1 MEAPNRDDKYAHSED
16 LKVNFEELIAAG
28 NSLKTIGQIM
38 ELIGAANLFS
48 INERPT
54 LGDKQAL
61 SGIVLQTIGQI
72 IQTTGIFQQL
82 GEPNDEVM
90 LQGQKNEIVGTSLK
104 TAGYGLETA
113 GEINLF
119 NEEQES
125 TPPSLNFIP

>member
-1 MEAPNRDDKYAHSED
+1 MEKPNRDDKYAHSED

-48 INERPT
+48 LNERPT
-54 LGDKQAL
+54 PGDKQVV
-61 SGIVLQTIGQI
+61 SGIALQTIGQI

-82 GEPNDEVM
+82 GEPSDEVM
-90 LQGQKNEIVGTSLK
+90 LQGQKNEITGTSLK

-113 GEINLF
+113 GGINLF
-119 NEEQES
+119 YEEQES
-125 TPPSLNFIP
+125 VPPSLNFIP